1 MLFHL
6 GRNDIKPEST
16 LDTHPRPLSGWR
28 SWLLRKIAGPHQKD
42 LSGRLDKAEASLRAT
57 LDVTDD
63 GILLLSADGLVLSAN
78 ARFSELWLAPRS
90 LVEPG
95 QVDPLPSLAR
105 DRLVDPERFLDGRRR
120 LGTGDVPVAETL
132 SFKDGRVVEGVGRAM
147 ALGHEAGRIW
157 CFRDVSAQAR
167 ASTDLAGREEHYRVI
182 VNQVTEGIDLVDVE
196 TLCFLEV
203 NEAACRML
211 GYRRDELIGKS
222 MLAILATPNEA
233 VLRAGIDAIV
243 RKGQVG
249 FEDRQRCKD
258 GRVLEVFVSARAIQ
272 LHGRTCLVSVWRDIG
287 ARKAAKAELERHRLH
302 LEELVQ
308 QRTTELLATEQRAS
322 RILDSAADGLYGVD
336 SRGVITFINPAACRM
351 LGCGA
356 TQAIGRPAHD
366 LFQRSRADGSPYPA
380 DESPL
385 VRAWKAGIEWRA
397 DDETCW
403 RLDGGAVPVALASH
417 PMIENGH
424 VVGAVVS
431 VVDFSTQRAAAQARE
446 LALLAAEKLAQARSE
461 FLSNMSHEIR
471 TPMNG
476 VLGFARIG
484 RRNHQDPDKA
494 LDAFDKILS
503 SGDRLLAVVND
514 ILDFSKIDAGKL
526 EVERTDMSVHEVL
539 DGALQLVADRARTKG
554 LHLRQERAAD
564 LPASSQGDPVRLG
577 QVLLNL
583 LTNAVKFT
591 EFGSVTLSA
600 SRLGDELV
608 FRVAD
613 TGIGMSTEQLRFIFD
628 PFQQADSSTTRR
640 FGGTGLGLAICK
652 RLLELMQGDIRVESV
667 PGRGSSFEVRLPY
680 LRPVVDAVVRD
691 KPAAALPDKP
701 LAGLN
706 ILLAEDDELN
716 QAMLTQVLEDDG
728 ARPTVV
734 GNGALAVQRVI
745 LDGPLAYDLVLMDT
759 QMPVMDGYEAARR
772 ILMLAPDL
780 PIIGQTAHAFKQD
793 RDHCLAMGMAGYIS
807 KPIDQDVL
815 VRLVLQVLSERRV
828 AGRAGVEYHG
838 R

>member
-1 MLFHL
+1 
-6 GRNDIKPEST
+6 
-16 LDTHPRPLSGWR
+16 
-28 SWLLRKIAGPHQKD
+28 LRKIAGAHQQD
-42 LSGRLDKAEASLRAT
+42 LSRHLDDAEASLRAA

-63 GILLLSADGLVLSAN
+63 GILMLSADGLVLSAN
-78 ARFSELWLAPRS
+78 NRFSELWQLPRS
-90 LVEPG
+90 LVAAG
-95 QVDPLPSLAR
+95 QADPLPSLAR
-105 DRLVDPERFLDGRRR
+105 DRLVDPDRFLGALRQLNTRDI
-120 LGTGDVPVAETL
+120 PVAETL
-132 SFKDGRVVEGVGRAM
+132 SLADGRVVDCVGRAM
-147 ALGHEAGRIW
+147 PLGREAGRIW

-167 ASTDLAGREEHYRVI
+167 ANTDLAAREEHYRVI
-182 VNQVTEGIDLVDVE
+182 VNQVTDGIDLVDVD

-233 VLRAGIDAIV
+233 ALRAGIDAIV

-258 GRVLEVFVSARAIQ
+258 GRVLEVFVSARAIR

-287 ARKAAKAELERHRLH
+287 ARKAAKAELERHRQH

-308 QRTTELLATEQRAS
+308 QRTTELLATEERAS

-356 TQAIGRPAHD
+356 TQAIGRSAHD

-385 VRAWKAGIEWRA
+385 QRAWQAGTEWRA
-397 DDETCW
+397 DDETYW

-417 PMIENGH
+417 PMIDKGR

-431 VVDFSTQRAAAQARE
+431 VVNVSAQRAAAQARE
-446 LALLAAEKLAQARSE
+446 LALLAAEKLAQVRSE

-484 RRNHQDPDKA
+484 RRNHHDPDKA
-494 LDAFDKILS
+494 FDAFDKILT
-503 SGDRLLAVVND
+503 SGNQLLAVVND

-526 EVERTDMSVHEVL
+526 EVERTSMAVHDVL
-539 DGALQLVADRARTKG
+539 DGAMQLVADRARAKG
-554 LHLRQERAAD
+554 LDLRHERAAD
-564 LPASSQGDPVRLG
+564 LPASSVGDPVRLG

-583 LTNAVKFT
+583 LANAVKFT
-591 EFGSVTLSA
+591 EFGRVTLSA
-600 SRLGDELV
+600 SRVGDELV

-628 PFQQADSSTTRR
+628 PFAQADSSTTRK

-652 RLLELMQGDIRVESV
+652 RLLELMQGDIRVETV
-667 PGRGSSFEVRLPY
+667 LGGGSTFEVRLPY
-680 LRPVVDAVVRD
+680 LRPDVDAIVRE
-691 KPAAALPDKP
+691 KPPTALPDKP
-701 LAGLN
+701 FAGLN

-716 QAMLTQVLEDDG
+716 QAMLTQVIEEGG

-734 GNGALAVQRVI
+734 GNGALAVRRVI
-745 LDGPLAYDLVLMDT
+745 LDGPRAYDLVLMDT
-759 QMPVMDGYEAARR
+759 QMPVMDGYEATRR
-772 ILMLAPDL
+772 ILMLAPSL

-793 RDHCLAMGMAGYIS
+793 RDQCLAMGMAGYIS
-807 KPIDQDVL
+807 KPIDQDAL
-815 VRLVLQVLSERRV
+815 TRLVLQVISQRREGGRPV
-828 AGRAGVEYHG
+828 AANTSAKPEVDGQHH
-838 R
+838 